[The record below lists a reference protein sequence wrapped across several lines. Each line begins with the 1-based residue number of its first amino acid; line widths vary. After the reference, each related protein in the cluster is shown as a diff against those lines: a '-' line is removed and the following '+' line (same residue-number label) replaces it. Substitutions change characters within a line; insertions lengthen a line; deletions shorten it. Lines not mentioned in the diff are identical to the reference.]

1 MSSLPARKD
10 DFWIEGDCAYTLYKA
25 LSAPNL
31 QRLAVMERVRVQLAQ
46 VPALPVRDLVIRY
59 GVYVSLALLLLIA
72 LFVTPELYSHKMMFV
87 VFRQAAQLGI
97 VAIGQTMVLLVAG
110 LDLSVGGVIV
120 LTSVIIAEVSGGQND
135 KLPIA
140 LLVALFFG
148 AAIGLG
154 NSLLV
159 TKRNVPPFVATLGM
173 LVFIRGA
180 QTAYTKGIP
189 SGYVPNAL
197 SVVNNEVGPVPVPVL
212 IWLGL
217 NAVLAFVLYATP
229 YGRRVYSVGSNREA
243 ARLSGINVDRVLISV
258 YILCS
263 LLAVAAGI
271 VLTGYIGYVDRY
283 LGRGLDLDS
292 IAAAVVGG
300 TAFTGGRGSLLGT
313 VAGVLLV
320 QVLSSMTVLLGMS
333 VQSQLVIKGIVIV
346 GAVALYSVASR
357 R

>member
-1 MSSLPARKD
+1 
-10 DFWIEGDCAYTLYKA
+10 
-25 LSAPNL
+25 
-31 QRLAVMERVRVQLAQ
+31 MERVRVQLAQ
-46 VPALPVRDLVIRY
+46 VPALSVRDAVVRY
-59 GVYVSLALLLLIA
+59 GVYFSLGLLLLFA
-72 LFVTPELYSHKMMFV
+72 VFVTPDLYSKKMLFV

-120 LTSVIIAEVSGGQND
+120 LTSVIIAEVSGGQDD
-135 KLPIA
+135 KL
-140 LLVALFFG
+140 LLAVGVATAFG

-154 NSLLV
+154 NSLLI

-173 LVFIRGA
+173 LVFVRGA

-189 SGYVPNAL
+189 SGYVPDAL
-197 SVVNNEVGPVPVPVL
+197 EVVNHEIGPIPIPVL
-212 IWLGL
+212 IWLAFNL
-217 NAVLAFVLYATP
+217 VFAFVLYATP
-229 YGRRVYSVGSNREA
+229 YGRRLYSVGSNREA
-243 ARLSGINVDRVLISV
+243 ARLSGINVDRILISV

-263 LLAVAAGI
+263 LMAVAAGV

-283 LGRGLDLDS
+283 LGRGMDLDS

-300 TAFTGGRGSLLGT
+300 TTFTGGRGGLLGT
-313 VAGVLLV
+313 VAGVFLV
-320 QVLSSMTVLLGMS
+320 QLLSSMTVLMGLE
-333 VQSQLVIKGIVIV
+333 VQYQMVIKGIVIV